1 MTRFRDRCY
10 PGSVIAFDPPLTEG
24 RLVRRYKRFFADVE
38 VDGATVVAHCANPGA
53 MHSCAEPGGRVW
65 LEPRRGLKLAWRWE
79 LAEIGGRGGALV
91 GVNTARA
98 NQLAA
103 AALAGG
109 AIAELRGYDVVERE
123 VTAGDSR
130 LDFRLSRG
138 PRQRDRAWVEVKN
151 ATMDGGGGVA
161 AFPDAVTARGA
172 RHVDELRALR
182 RRGCRAVLLFVVTR
196 SGVRGVRLADEVDA
210 TYAEA
215 VRRAARAGV
224 EVLAYAT
231 SLSPTR
237 LGWGSA
243 VPVHL

>member
-10 PGSVIAFDPPLTEG
+10 PRRVIEFDPPLIEG
-24 RLVRRYKRFFADVE
+24 RLVRRYKRFLADVVVGGE
-38 VDGATVVAHCANPGA
+38 TVIAHCANPGA
-53 MHSCAEPGGRVW
+53 MSSCAEPGGRIW
-65 LEPRRGLKLAWRWE
+65 LEPRPERKLAWRWE

-103 AALAGG
+103 GALAAG

-123 VTAGDSR
+123 VMAGDSR

-138 PRQRDRAWVEVKN
+138 ARHRDRAWVEVKN
-151 ATMDGGGGVA
+151 ATMDGGGGLA

-182 RRGCRAVLLFVVTR
+182 RRGARAVLLFVVTR
-196 SGVRGVRLADEVDA
+196 SGVRGVRLADEVDEV
-210 TYAEA
+210 YAEA

-224 EVLAYAT
+224 EVLAYGTA
-231 SLSPTR
+231 LSPAR
-237 LGWGSA
+237 LAWGGPLA
-243 VPVHL
+243 VRL